1 MKKVLQ
7 NTLTFFLSK
16 EKVFRNITIATTS
29 TLQKMTKMAV
39 KNEKPLGVRLLCYCR
54 NKKEIGLPTLT
65 SYGDTNTGFALTL
78 EP

>member
-1 MKKVLQ
+1 M
-7 NTLTFFLSK
+7 
-16 EKVFRNITIATTS
+16 TIATTS